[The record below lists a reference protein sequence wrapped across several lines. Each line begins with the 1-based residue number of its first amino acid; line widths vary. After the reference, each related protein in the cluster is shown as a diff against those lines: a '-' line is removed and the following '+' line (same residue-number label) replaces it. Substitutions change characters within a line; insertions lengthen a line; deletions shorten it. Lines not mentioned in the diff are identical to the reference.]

1 MIFDFIDRHQNRIV
15 HLSALFILLAGFG
28 YSVYLGD
35 SLRYPD
41 AKKYYEIAV
50 NLASGNGYSLND
62 SPTAFRTPGY
72 PLLLAAFATF
82 GAPIIFLRYLNFILL
97 SISIYVIRSILSTVN
112 AKIGAPLSVVLLVG
126 YGVLFYTAGTLYAQT
141 MFTLVLL
148 LIIRL
153 AIVPRF
159 TYRHAVLLGIL
170 STTFIMIHPSGVFI
184 PPLIVLWLVFPKNWN
199 MIGKGIVAFLVAVAC
214 LAPWTYRNYL
224 IFDEFI
230 PISSHGADTLYVGNN
245 SNTDVAN
252 WYKWIEDE
260 VYKKSCELSEKE
272 LRSHYLKEVV
282 EFWTEHPVDA
292 IKLYLEKVVYY
303 FAYRNN
309 LLVSNESS
317 RLKDGVLF
325 ITYYPLLLC
334 LILRLLIARKIPL
347 SRVETL
353 FAAIYIGSAL
363 FYAIFIPRIRFRLPF
378 DVVLITHI
386 GIMFSM
392 LRERISLTARS
403 RERLGGE

>member
-1 MIFDFIDRHQNRIV
+1 
-15 HLSALFILLAGFG
+15 
-28 YSVYLGD
+28 
-35 SLRYPD
+35 
-41 AKKYYEIAV
+41 
-50 NLASGNGYSLND
+50 
-62 SPTAFRTPGY
+62 
-72 PLLLAAFATF
+72 
-82 GAPIIFLRYLNFILL
+82 
-97 SISIYVIRSILSTVN
+97 
-112 AKIGAPLSVVLLVG
+112 
-126 YGVLFYTAGTLYAQT
+126 

-159 TYRHAVLLGIL
+159 SYWHAGMLGML
-170 STTFIMIHPSGVFI
+170 STTFIMIHPSGVFV
-184 PPLIVLWLVFPKNWN
+184 PPLVVLWLVFPRNWD

-230 PISSHGADTLYVGNN
+230 PISSHGADTLYTGNN
-245 SNTDVAN
+245 PDTDVAN
-252 WYKWIEDE
+252 WYKWIDLE

-272 LRSHYLKEVV
+272 LRSHYLKEVMK
-282 EFWTEHPVDA
+282 FWTEQPVDA
-292 IKLYLEKVVYY
+292 VKLYLEKVVYY

-317 RLKDGVLF
+317 RLKDGILF

-334 LILRLLIARKIPL
+334 LVLRLLFVRKISL
-347 SRVETL
+347 SRIETL
-353 FAAIYIGSAL
+353 LVVIYLGSAM

-386 GIMFSM
+386 GIMYSM
-392 LRERISLTARS
+392 LRERMTSAS
-403 RERLGGE
+403 NNQNNV